1 MPEEPPRVV
10 FDCNIF
16 LQGTASRNSPARKA
30 LRLFFDGA
38 VTLFISQ
45 PVLAEIRDVL
55 NRPHIRQ
62 KFPGL
67 SDRLVNA
74 LVRKIENQ
82 AVLIR
87 NVPEEYRF
95 ARDPKDEP
103 YLNLAIAANA
113 LFLVSRDNDLLDLMR
128 TNTPEAQSFR
138 TRYPM
143 LTILDAPSFLNR
155 MSQMMNL

>member
-16 LQGTASRNSPARKA
+16 LQGTARRNSPARKA
-30 LRLFFDGA
+30 MRLFFAGS
-38 VTLFISQ
+38 VTLFVSE

-55 NRPHIRQ
+55 NRPRIRQ
-62 KFPGL
+62 KFPKL
-67 SDRLVNA
+67 TDRLVNA
-74 LVRKIENQ
+74 LIQKIESQ

-103 YLNLAIAANA
+103 YLNLAIVTDSV
-113 LFLVSRDNDLLDLMR
+113 FLVSRDYDLLDLMR

-155 MSQMMNL
+155 VPVQKDS